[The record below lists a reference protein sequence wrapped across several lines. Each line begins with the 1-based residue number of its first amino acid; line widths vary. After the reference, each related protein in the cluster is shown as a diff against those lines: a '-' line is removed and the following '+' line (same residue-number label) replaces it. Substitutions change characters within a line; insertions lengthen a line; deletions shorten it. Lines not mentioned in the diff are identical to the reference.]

1 MIKFL
6 KIDLFLYNIF
16 CTIYWWFY
24 FGMAYNFRCY
34 LYIIWKIWI

>member
-6 KIDLFLYNIF
+6 ETDLFSYNIH
-16 CTIYWWFY
+16 WWFY

-34 LYIIWKIWI
+34 LYIM